1 MDYISKDEAINL
13 LEHNDKVF
21 HYADRDKENI
31 VYDTINT
38 LCRVLIE
45 MKSASVQ
52 PISVV
57 GEHIK
62 QRLYETALNT
72 QNEEASKTI
81 TAMAE
86 RIDFWIGELN
96 GGEHNDT

>member
-52 PISVV
+52 PLSVV
-57 GEHIK
+57 AEHIK
-62 QRLYETALNT
+62 NRLYETALNT
-72 QNEEASKTI
+72 NGTESDTI
-81 TAMAE
+81 AAMAE
-86 RIDFWIGELN
+86 RIGFWIGELN